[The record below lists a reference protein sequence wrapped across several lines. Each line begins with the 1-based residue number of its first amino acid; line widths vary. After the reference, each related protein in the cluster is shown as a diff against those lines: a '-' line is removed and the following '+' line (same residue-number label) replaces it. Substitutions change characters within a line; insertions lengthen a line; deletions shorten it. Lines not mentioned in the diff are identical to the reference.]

1 MFRKM
6 FRKFMSLFQKNTDS
20 RPFVRDFIAVKVYE
34 ISSSELEELETL
46 KTSLIQR
53 KAFRDTHCVI

>member
-1 MFRKM
+1 MIKKIAEFLGLAKSE
-6 FRKFMSLFQKNTDS
+6 KTQV
-20 RPFVRDFIAVKVYE
+20 FVRDFIAETVYE